1 MAMLILLSLAF
12 FLFAALGFS
21 IPSPWSFTSGAV
33 ALTFLGFSIA
43 LLSKR
48 FKEDRERRLAR
59 LSQDEVR
66 SIYQRPGWY
75 WHSVILMVWLPFW
88 GTLGIITLWAISNY
102 GVSPSPALGGIPWNW
117 GLVVL
122 ALVGLEIIM
131 STRIVMPSQIGVR
144 RFLGIQLHDLKP
156 GPHLAPW
163 PFFWIRIFPA
173 NVIEKELP
181 GDPEDVV
188 DAEANEALQ
197 EGQVRPIRVNFGD
210 SAQSEEAIAR
220 YKAIDPEFDF
230 PVAQENDPLNT
241 AVAIPIQIGV
251 RYRIR
256 NAIVFAEQIRTI
268 RSANK
273 QFLDIV
279 VAWVNRELV
288 KMTARDAQNNIE
300 PLNRMLRHEIEIAVG
315 EIPDRPVE
323 EGGTYR
329 PDWGI
334 DVVDIFIKGITPG
347 HSLNKKIQT
356 IAEKRAEARG
366 RVTMAKAD
374 ATYEKETRTA
384 RGAGDAAALEAVGT
398 ARNTVFRLLT
408 KPKKEGGAGIAVR
421 TLYAGAVA
429 ESVATNVKTLVAV
442 GPEGMGSLAGSVA
455 AAAAILKGD
464 SATPAPTPPTPA
476 AGGTPPTPTPPTG
489 GTPPAPAGG
498 GTPPR
503 GGGGGGRRKKR
514 RNRGGKGGT
523 TI

>member
-1 MAMLILLSLAF
+1 MLRITLLSLAF
-12 FLFAALGFS
+12 VLFAGLGFYT
-21 IPSPWSFTSGAV
+21 PSPWSFISWAA

-43 LLSKR
+43 LLVKS
-48 FKEDRERRLAR
+48 FKEDRERRLAL
-59 LSQDEVR
+59 LSEDEKR
-66 SIYQRPGWY
+66 STYRRPGSY
-75 WHSVILMVWLPFW
+75 WPSVILMVWIPFW
-88 GTLGIITLWAISNY
+88 GMLGLVGIWAIRNFEVTNS
-102 GVSPSPALGGIPWNW
+102 AMLGGIPWNW
-117 GLVVL
+117 GLTVL
-122 ALVGLEIIM
+122 ALEVLYLIM
-131 STRIVMPSQIGVR
+131 SLRIIMPSQIGVR

-156 GPHLAPW
+156 GPHIAPW

-210 SAQSEEAIAR
+210 SKQTDDAIAR

-230 PVAQENDPLNT
+230 PVAGENDPLNT
-241 AVAIPIQIGV
+241 TVAIPIQIGV
-251 RYRIR
+251 RYKIR
-256 NAIVFAEQIRTI
+256 NAIVFAEQIRTV

-315 EIPDRPVE
+315 ETPDVD
-323 EGGTYR
+323 GTHR

-334 DVVDIFIKGITPG
+334 DVIDIFIKGITPG

-356 IAEKRAEARG
+356 VAEKRAEARG
-366 RVTMAKAD
+366 RAIMAKAD
-374 ATYEKETRTA
+374 ATYEEETRSA
-384 RGAGDAAALEAVGT
+384 KGRGDAAAELATGK
-398 ARNTVFRLLT
+398 ARNEVFLLLT
-408 KPKKEGGAGIAVR
+408 KPKKEGGAAIPAR

-429 ESVATNVKTLVAV
+429 EKVAANVKTLVAI
-442 GPEGMGSLAGSVA
+442 GPEGMGSLGGSVA

-464 SATPAPTPPTPA
+464 APPPAPAPQAPGTTPTTTTPPA
-476 AGGTPPTPTPPTG
+476 AGGS
-489 GTPPAPAGG
+489 TPPAPTGG
-498 GTPPR
+498 GSAPR
-503 GGGGGGRRKKR
+503 HGGGRRHKKNKNKN
-514 RNRGGKGGT
+514 RNKGGT
-523 TI
+523 P